1 MSWVARG
8 TAVRR
13 LVHEA
18 FGCRPTILPVTV
30 RRYRGGKCR
39 HMSYQ
44 DTTRTTEPSSKLTR
58 DALRW
63 LLTAIVVQH
72 LTVARVA
79 EGLLVNGAA

>member
-1 MSWVARG
+1 
-8 TAVRR
+8 
-13 LVHEA
+13 
-18 FGCRPTILPVTV
+18 
-30 RRYRGGKCR
+30 
-39 HMSYQ
+39 MSYQ